1 MYAAREGRLD
11 LVRMFLERTP
21 ETAAIASH
29 KNKLALHFAA
39 GDGHYEVCQLLLQVH
54 PDGASVVTQKG
65 KIALHLAARWG
76 YLDLC
81 QLFYQVSPTGAKSLD
96 WDGSLP
102 LHDACRQG
110 QVYTSQ
116 FLLEMYP
123 EGVRVMN
130 LRGEVPIFPA
140 VRAGNLDLV
149 DLLIR
154 AWTLGG
160 RHVLRNVSE
169 DDQVDEWS
177 WETME
182 LLLRGAVDK
191 LDPSEDRLEDSGY
204 SGVAAAVAA
213 ASAAAS
219 SPPIV
224 GAATRVPEAPG
235 LSPPHVASSSSTDET
250 DSSPS
255 HRNSPVLHGS
265 KKRPYY
271 SSDLAMANH
280 PDGPPGSIEAKMGG
294 MDLDV
299 VPPHG
304 PPAESSQFIPL
315 HASMECGASLPVV
328 LAVLEE
334 RPHDLQAADDRGRTA
349 LHWAACHAHIRRQ
362 DALIAAAA
370 AAQAAAAASSSSS
383 APPKKKK
390 KNKVGAASAA
400 AVASEAVPDAESPEA
415 KAHLELVERL
425 VTPEAARTR
434 DAHGKLP
441 LHLALESRASLP
453 VVACLL
459 HAHPKSGVLPCVV
472 RGGGDEGAAEEE
484 GEASG
489 SSSTTAAPAAACAKF
504 CFRPFHWA
512 CQHDCDL
519 DVIFHLLR
527 ADPGVLEAR

>member
-11 LVRMFLERTP
+11 LVRMFLERNP
-21 ETAAIASH
+21 ETAALASH

-54 PDGASVVTQKG
+54 PEGASVVTQKG
-65 KIALHLAARWG
+65 KIAMHLAARWG
-76 YLDLC
+76 YVDLC
-81 QLFYQVSPTGAKSLD
+81 ELFHRVSPSGVKSLD

-116 FLLEMYP
+116 FLLQMYP

-149 DLLIR
+149 DQLIR

-191 LDPSEDRLEDSGY
+191 LEPCEDRLEAVG
-204 SGVAAAVAA
+204 GPFVAVAPT
-213 ASAAAS
+213 SAS
-219 SPPIV
+219 SVSSSTPN
-224 GAATRVPEAPG
+224 
-235 LSPPHVASSSSTDET
+235 VASSASTDET
-250 DSSPS
+250 DSSS
-255 HRNSPVLHGS
+255 NHRSSPVLHAN
-265 KKRPYY
+265 KKRPY
-271 SSDLAMANH
+271 SADLAKDH
-280 PDGPPGSIEAKMGG
+280 QEGPPGSIETKMGA

-299 VPPHG
+299 ANVG
-304 PPAESSQFIPL
+304 PPASSQFIPL
-315 HASMECGASLPVV
+315 HAAIECGASLPVV
-328 LAVLEE
+328 LAVLDE
-334 RPHDLQAADDRGRTA
+334 RPQDVLAVDDRGRTA
-349 LHWAACHAHIRRQ
+349 LHWAACYANIRRQ
-362 DALIAAAA
+362 DALHAAAA
-370 AAQAAAAASSSSS
+370 AAAAAASSQASASS

-390 KNKVGAASAA
+390 KKNKTGSPAVAASAA
-400 AVASEAVPDAESPEA
+400 NAVPEAESPDA
-415 KAHLELVERL
+415 KAQLELVERV
-425 VTPEAARTR
+425 VTPEAARVR
-434 DAHGKLP
+434 DANHRLP

-459 HAHPKSGVLPCVV
+459 RAHPKSGVLPCNLRV
-472 RGGGDEGAAEEE
+472 EEE
-484 GEASG
+484 ERSAS
-489 SSSTTAAPAAACAKF
+489 SSSTAK
-504 CFRPFHWA
+504 FRPFHWA
-512 CQHDCDL
+512 CKHDCDL

-527 ADPGVLEAR
+527 ADPEVLEAR